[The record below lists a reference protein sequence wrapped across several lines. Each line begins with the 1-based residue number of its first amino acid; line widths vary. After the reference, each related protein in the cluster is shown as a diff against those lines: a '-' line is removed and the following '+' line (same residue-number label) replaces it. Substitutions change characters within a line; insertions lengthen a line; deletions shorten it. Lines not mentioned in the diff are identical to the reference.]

1 MKNIIVCSS
10 FYETGRKYLKDFFEG
25 FKNASHNRLANITLN
40 LAIDDLKNPELTLK
54 KYKREFNIKICK
66 SKKKLT
72 VSETRNLMIK
82 SALQLNGDVI
92 IFIDMDDILLRDSI
106 NNHLEA
112 LKNAMISYADMKII
126 NEKKIPLN
134 YTLFEGNNVPNQVH
148 DHKVLLY
155 RNFFGL
161 TNTALK
167 VNAFKYIKVVPSHL
181 KATDWWLFTNLL
193 YDGCKAK
200 KTKQPIGLYRQ
211 HKSNILGYKKITSIK
226 NFIYRCQLAEDHF
239 TALPKDKDFDKALE
253 KVINIKNLAVTNP
266 GYIIKKLKAR
276 NVSPSLWF
284 SELFD
289 IY

>member
-25 FKNASHNRLANITLN
+25 FKNASYSSVGNITLN
-40 LAIDDLKNPELTLK
+40 LAIDDFKNPELTLK
-54 KYKREFNIKICK
+54 KYKQEFNIKICK

-82 SALQLNGDVI
+82 SALQLNGDVV
-92 IFIDMDDILLRDSI
+92 IFIDMDDILLKDGI

-112 LKNAMISYADMKII
+112 LENAMISYADMEII
-126 NEKKIPLN
+126 NEKKVPFN

-148 DHKVLLY
+148 DHKALLY

-167 VNAFKYIKVVPSHL
+167 VNAFKYLKEVPSHL

-211 HKSNILGYKKITSIK
+211 HKSNVLGYKKTIGID
-226 NFIYRCQLAEDHF
+226 NFIYRCQMAEDHF
-239 TALPKDKDFDKALE
+239 TALPKDKDFEKALE
-253 KVINIKNLAVTNP
+253 KVIKVKNLAISNP
-266 GYIIKKLKAR
+266 NHIIKKL
-276 NVSPSLWF
+276 NVLNSSSSLWF

>member
-25 FKNASHNRLANITLN
+25 FKNASYNSVGDITLN
-40 LAIDDLKNPELTLK
+40 LAIDDFKNPELTLK
-54 KYKREFNIKICK
+54 KYKQEFNIKICK

-82 SALQLNGDVI
+82 SALQLNGDVV
-92 IFIDMDDILLRDSI
+92 IFIDMDDILLKDGI

-112 LKNAMISYADMKII
+112 LENAMISYADMEII
-126 NEKKIPLN
+126 NEKKVPFN
-134 YTLFEGNNVPNQVH
+134 YSLFEGNNVPNQVH
-148 DHKVLLY
+148 DHRPLLY

-167 VNAFKYIKVVPSHL
+167 VNAFKYLKEVPSHL

-211 HKSNILGYKKITSIK
+211 HKSNVLGYKKTIGID
-226 NFIYRCQLAEDHF
+226 NFLYRCQMAEDHF
-239 TALPKDKDFDKALE
+239 TALPKDKDFEKALE
-253 KVINIKNLAVTNP
+253 KVIKVKNLAISNP
-266 GYIIKKLKAR
+266 DHIIKKL
-276 NVSPSLWF
+276 NDLNSSSSLWF